1 MLDNAASISLAI
13 NEGVDP
19 INRRL
24 YLHGEIDEDEIGM
37 VQRGMLTLAAQSDEP
52 IDLWVSSIGGDV
64 DEAFGLVDI
73 MQLVDVPIHTVAWGK
88 VMSAAPML
96 VAAGKPGMRLATKN
110 TWFMLHPMRAGLEE
124 VTSLDM
130 RSYGDVLEQSMQRY
144 VELLA
149 EYSLQPKRFWSNLM
163 RSRTDRYFTAE
174 EAEDWG
180 LIDHVV

>member
-19 INRRL
+19 VNRRL
-24 YLHGEIDEDEIGM
+24 YLHGEIDESEIGM
-37 VQRGMLTLAAQSDEP
+37 IQRGMLTLAAQSDEP

-96 VAAGKPGMRLATKN
+96 VAAGKPGMRLSTKN
-110 TWFMLHPMRAGLEE
+110 TWWMLHPMRAGLDEAS
-124 VTSLDM
+124 SLDI
-130 RSYGDVLEQSMQRY
+130 RTYGEIMEQSMQRY

-149 EYSLQPKRFWSNLM
+149 EHSMMPKRHWSNLM
-163 RSRTDRYFTAE
+163 RSRTDRYFSAQD
-174 EAEDWG
+174 AEDWG
-180 LIDHVV
+180 LVDHVV